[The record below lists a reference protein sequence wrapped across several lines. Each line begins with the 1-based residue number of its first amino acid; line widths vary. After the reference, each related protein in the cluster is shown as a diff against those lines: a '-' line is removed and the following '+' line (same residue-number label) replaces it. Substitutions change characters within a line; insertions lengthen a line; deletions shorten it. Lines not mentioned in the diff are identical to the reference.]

1 MFLDDKLNFGKH
13 LKYITNKISKFIGL
27 LHKRQIIL
35 PRRSLVAIYKSFNR
49 PHLDE
54 GELALIR

>member
-13 LKYITNKISKFIGL
+13 LKYITNKVNKSIGYL
-27 LHKRQIIL
+27 
-35 PRRSLVAIYKSFNR
+35 SLVAIYKSFNR